1 VERKYQF
8 NYSQLKPSMYENEVR
23 VKKANK
29 TILILKDYLK
39 STSKL
44 TLVDI
49 GSSTGIMTNEYAKY
63 FKTVIGVDLD
73 EQAVIYANEKYGA
86 ENVRF
91 ISSPIEVVELPES
104 SVDVV
109 TCTQIYEHVPSET
122 ILLDSIY
129 KLLKPGGIC
138 YFAASNRFK
147 IIEPHYNLPFLSFLP
162 KKVANVYIKIF
173 TTHDEYY
180 ENLLSLRNL
189 KILVSKFEVIDY
201 TLKVINIFFTI
212 LFQNCFTF

>member
-1 VERKYQF
+1 MWKE
-8 NYSQLKPSMYENEVR
+8 NINLTYSQLKPSMYENEVR

-129 KLLKPGGIC
+129 KPQ
-138 YFAASNRFK
+138 A
-147 IIEPHYNLPFLSFLP
+147 
-162 KKVANVYIKIF
+162 
-173 TTHDEYY
+173 
-180 ENLLSLRNL
+180 
-189 KILVSKFEVIDY
+189 
-201 TLKVINIFFTI
+201 
-212 LFQNCFTF
+212 